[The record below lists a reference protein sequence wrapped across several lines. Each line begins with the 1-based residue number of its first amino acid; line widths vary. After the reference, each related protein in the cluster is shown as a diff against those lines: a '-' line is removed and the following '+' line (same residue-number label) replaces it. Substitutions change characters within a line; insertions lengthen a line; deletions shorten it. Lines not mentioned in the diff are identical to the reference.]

1 VTFVDEG
8 EHVPCLVGGGQD
20 GNRGVREADAEI
32 GVPLDDRPGLLD
44 TLGA

>member
-1 VTFVDEG
+1 MTFVEG

-20 GNRGVREADAEI
+20 DDGGVREADAEI
-32 GVPLDDRPGLLD
+32 GVVVDDRTGLLD